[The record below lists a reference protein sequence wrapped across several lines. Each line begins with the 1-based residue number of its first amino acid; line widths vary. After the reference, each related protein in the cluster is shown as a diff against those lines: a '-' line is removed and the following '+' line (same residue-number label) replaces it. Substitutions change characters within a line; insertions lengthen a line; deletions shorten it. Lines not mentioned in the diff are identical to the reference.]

1 MTDRT
6 MTLAEAAR
14 EARMD
19 RQTVRRRLKAAGV
32 DIEDYRDG
40 GPTGTIRI
48 PTPVLAA
55 SGVPIGRPSPP
66 DEPAQAAQVAA
77 QVEALAEVER
87 LKARAQVA
95 EARVEALERL
105 IEAKQDTI
113 DAQAQA
119 LRMLGPGDEPRPRWW
134 KRSSL

>member
-48 PTPVLAA
+48 PTPVLSAA
-55 SGVPIGRPSPP
+55 GVPIGRPSPP
-66 DEPAQAAQVAA
+66 DEPAQVSA
-77 QVEALAEVER
+77 QVETLAEVER

-95 EARVEALERL
+95 EAKVEALERL

-119 LRMLGPGDEPRPRWW
+119 LRMLGPGEPRSRW
-134 KRSSL
+134 RRR

>member
-1 MTDRT
+1 MVTERT

-32 DIEDYRDG
+32 EVEDYREG

-48 PTPVLAA
+48 PTTVLAA
-55 SGVPIGRPSPP
+55 ADVPIGRPSPP
-66 DEPAQAAQVAA
+66 DAPPQPSP
-77 QVEALAEVER
+77 QVEVLADLER
-87 LKARAQVA
+87 AKARAQVA
-95 EARVEALERL
+95 EAKVEALERL

-113 DAQAQA
+113 DAQAVA
-119 LRMLGPGDEPRPRWW
+119 LRMLGTGEPEERPRSRWL
-134 KRSSL
+134 RR